1 MFRLLRMSSVFS
13 TSPSFCCC
21 SGCCS
26 AKLRWSRKKRK
37 KKNENRKMKTLR
49 YTRQTIF
56 FFNIFTASNWLDFL
70 VFRLI
75 EYLIAIPR
83 IRMLMA
89 RTNREKAHVVAS
101 RKKQYVVV
109 SVSGF
114 TLRGNCREEKNLV
127 QDSNSGTQQWRANAV
142 PLGYKS
148 SGLLLYVFTESLHLQ
163 NWEYYIEIYWDWIL
177 YNIETTKVDSQ
188 IGQDGEIFDPSP
200 S

>member
-1 MFRLLRMSSVFS
+1 MHHIPCFIFFVHVNSCFDYFDCLPCSLQAPLSVVVVVVVVAR
-13 TSPSFCCC
+13 SFDEV
-21 SGCCS
+21 
-26 AKLRWSRKKRK
+26 RKNGK
-37 KKNENRKMKTLR
+37 KKSENRKMKTLR

-56 FFNIFTASNWLDFL
+56 FFNIFAASNWLDFL

-83 IRMLMA
+83 IRTLMA

-127 QDSNSGTQQWRANAV
+127 QD
-142 PLGYKS
+142 
-148 SGLLLYVFTESLHLQ
+148 
-163 NWEYYIEIYWDWIL
+163 
-177 YNIETTKVDSQ
+177 
-188 IGQDGEIFDPSP
+188 
-200 S
+200 